1 MHNLKVAWSID
12 DDAEMGY
19 IIRLMLKAMG
29 FEARSFLHPR
39 EAVQLMMHGAMPDL
53 IVLDMNMPGV
63 TGVDVLE
70 FVRGR
75 HRWDHIPIIILSVES
90 ADELVDRVMNLGAD
104 GYVFKPMTMDEL
116 EEAIEMAVKK
126 RHMNILHKGE

>member
-1 MHNLKVAWSID
+1 MQNAKVAWSID

-39 EAVQLMMHGAMPDL
+39 KAVQLMMHGAMPDL

-70 FVRGR
+70 FIRAR
-75 HRWDHIPIIILSVES
+75 DRWDHIPIIILSVES
-90 ADELVDRVMNLGAD
+90 ADEMVERAMSLGAD

-116 EEAIEMAVKK
+116 EEAIEVAVKK
-126 RHMNILHKGE
+126 RQQKTL

>member
-1 MHNLKVAWSID
+1 VQNMKVAWSID

-39 EAVQLMMHGAMPDL
+39 EAVQLMMEGSAPDL

-63 TGVDVLE
+63 TGIDVLE
-70 FVRGR
+70 FIRSR
-75 HRWDHIPIIILSVES
+75 DRWNHIPIIILSVES
-90 ADELVDRVMNLGAD
+90 ADEMVERAMNLGAD

-116 EEAIEMAVKK
+116 DEAIELAAQK
-126 RHMNILHKGE
+126 RQNKTL

>member
-1 MHNLKVAWSID
+1 VNLQNLKVAWSID

-39 EAVQLMMHGAMPDL
+39 EAVQMMMHGAMPDL

-63 TGVDVLE
+63 TGIDVLE

-75 HRWDHIPIIILSVES
+75 QRWDHIPIIILSVES
-90 ADELVDRVMNLGAD
+90 ADEMVERAMNLGAD

-116 EEAIEMAVKK
+116 EEAIEMAVKNRQNK
-126 RHMNILHKGE
+126 IP

>member
-1 MHNLKVAWSID
+1 VQGIKIAWSID

-29 FEARSFLHPR
+29 FEAHSFLHPR
-39 EAVQLMMHGAMPDL
+39 EAVQMMMRGEVPDL

-63 TGVDVLE
+63 TGLDVLE
-70 FVRGR
+70 FIRSR
-75 HRWDHIPIIILSVES
+75 DRWDYIPIIILSVES
-90 ADELVDRVMNLGAD
+90 EDEMVERAISMGAD

-116 EEAIEMAVKK
+116 EEAIETAIKK
-126 RHMNILHKGE
+126 RQ

>member
-1 MHNLKVAWSID
+1 MSKLKYAWSID

-29 FEARSFLHPR
+29 FEVRSFLHPR
-39 EAVQLMMHGAMPDL
+39 EAVQLMLRGTSPDL

-63 TGVDVLE
+63 TGIDVLE
-70 FVRGR
+70 FIRSR
-75 HRWDHIPIIILSVES
+75 ERWDHIPIVILSVES
-90 ADELVDRVMNLGAD
+90 ADEMVERAMNLGAD

-116 EEAIEMAVKK
+116 DEAIELAVK
-126 RHMNILHKGE
+126 RRQAQHPR

>member
-1 MHNLKVAWSID
+1 MQSIKVAWSID
-12 DDAEMGY
+12 DDAEIGH

-39 EAVQLMMHGAMPDL
+39 EAVDLMVQGSAPDL

-63 TGVDVLE
+63 TGIDVLE
-70 FVRGR
+70 FIRSR
-75 HRWDHIPIIILSVES
+75 ERWDHIPIVILSVES
-90 ADELVDRVMNLGAD
+90 ADEMVERAMSLGAD

-116 EEAIEMAVKK
+116 EEAIEKAKIK
-126 RHMNILHKGE
+126 RQ

>member
-1 MHNLKVAWSID
+1 MRTLKVAWSID
-12 DDAEMGY
+12 DDAEIGY

-39 EAVQLMMHGAMPDL
+39 EAIQLMMRGTAPDL

-63 TGVDVLE
+63 TGIDVLE
-70 FVRGR
+70 FIRGR
-75 HRWDHIPIIILSVES
+75 ERWDHIPIVILSVES
-90 ADELVDRVMNLGAD
+90 TDEMVERVMNLGAD

-116 EEAIEMAVKK
+116 DEAIESAVKK
-126 RHMNILHKGE
+126 RQYLHPQ

>member
-1 MHNLKVAWSID
+1 VNLENLKVAWAID

-39 EAVQLMMHGAMPDL
+39 EAVQLMIHDSTPDL
-53 IVLDMNMPGV
+53 IILDMNMPGV
-63 TGVDVLE
+63 TGIDVLE

-75 HRWDHIPIIILSVES
+75 DRWNHIPIIILSVES
-90 ADELVDRVMNLGAD
+90 ADEMVERAMNLGAD

-116 EEAIEMAVKK
+116 DEVIELAVKK
-126 RHMNILHKGE
+126 RQNQNL

>member
-1 MHNLKVAWSID
+1 MQNGKVAWSID

-29 FEARSFLHPR
+29 CEARSFLHPR
-39 EAVQLMMHGAMPDL
+39 EAVHLMMRGAMPDL

-63 TGVDVLE
+63 TGLDVLE
-70 FVRGR
+70 FIRGR
-75 HRWDHIPIIILSVES
+75 KRWDHIPIIILSVES
-90 ADELVDRVMNLGAD
+90 TDEMVEQAMKLGAD

-116 EEAIEMAVKK
+116 EEVIEVAVKK
-126 RHMNILHKGE
+126 RKNKTP

>member
-1 MHNLKVAWSID
+1 MNLQNGKVVWSID

-29 FEARSFLHPR
+29 FETRSFLHPR

-63 TGVDVLE
+63 TGLDVLE
-70 FVRGR
+70 FIRAR
-75 HRWDHIPIIILSVES
+75 NRWDHIPIVILSVES
-90 ADELVDRVMNLGAD
+90 ADEMVERAMSLGAD

-116 EEAIEMAVKK
+116 EETIEMAVKK
-126 RHMNILHKGE
+126 RQPKIP

>member
-1 MHNLKVAWSID
+1 MQGIKIAWSID
-12 DDAEMGY
+12 DDTEMGY

-39 EAVQLMMHGAMPDL
+39 EAVQMLMEGAAPDL

-63 TGVDVLE
+63 TGLDVLE
-70 FVRGR
+70 FIRSR
-75 HRWDHIPIIILSVES
+75 DRWDHIPIIILSVES
-90 ADELVDRVMNLGAD
+90 EDEMVERAVNMGAD

-116 EEAIEMAVKK
+116 EEAIHLAVKK
-126 RHMNILHKGE
+126 RQKNL

>member
-1 MHNLKVAWSID
+1 MQNGKVVWSID

-29 FEARSFLHPR
+29 FETRSFLHPR

-63 TGVDVLE
+63 TGLDVLE
-70 FVRGR
+70 FIRAR
-75 HRWDHIPIIILSVES
+75 NRWDHIPIVILSVES
-90 ADELVDRVMNLGAD
+90 ADEMVERAMSLGAD

-116 EEAIEMAVKK
+116 EETIEMAVKK
-126 RHMNILHKGE
+126 RQPKTP

>member
-1 MHNLKVAWSID
+1 MQNMKVAWSID

-39 EAVQLMMHGAMPDL
+39 EAVQLMMEGSAPDL

-63 TGVDVLE
+63 TGIDVLE
-70 FVRGR
+70 FIRSR
-75 HRWDHIPIIILSVES
+75 DRWNHIPIIILSVES
-90 ADELVDRVMNLGAD
+90 ADEMVERAMNLGAD

-116 EEAIEMAVKK
+116 DEAIELAAQK
-126 RHMNILHKGE
+126 RQNKTL